1 MKDQLK
7 ILMIVLVQQRK
18 SLALTL
24 VKQRQNFTW
33 ACITVEIIVICLLMG
48 KKSIS
53 LKPMI
58 KM

>member
-1 MKDQLK
+1 MV
-7 ILMIVLVQQRK
+7 VLVQQRK

-24 VKQRQNFTW
+24 VKQRQNFAW
-33 ACITVEIIVICLLMG
+33 ACITVVIIVICLLMG